1 MKAAAHK
8 HFMLL
13 ESATALGLVAL
24 LLAGVYAGIHA
35 NEGMLRHT
43 VSQRQALDVLD
54 NVVERLA
61 AEAPVALPRCTA
73 VLAEELAP
81 SPLAGRPGVHT
92 LCESA
97 EGGAILC
104 AIRDREHLLAEIR
117 IGRREQ

>member
-1 MKAAAHK
+1 MKHP
-8 HFMLL
+8 FILL
-13 ESATALGLVAL
+13 ETVAALGLVAL
-24 LLAGVYAGIHA
+24 LLVGVYAGIHA
-35 NEGMLRHT
+35 NERMLRHC

-61 AEAPVALPRCTA
+61 TEAPVALPRCAA

-92 LCESA
+92 RCEAA

-104 AIRDREHLLAEIR
+104 AIRDRDHLLAEIR
-117 IGRREQ
+117 IGRREN